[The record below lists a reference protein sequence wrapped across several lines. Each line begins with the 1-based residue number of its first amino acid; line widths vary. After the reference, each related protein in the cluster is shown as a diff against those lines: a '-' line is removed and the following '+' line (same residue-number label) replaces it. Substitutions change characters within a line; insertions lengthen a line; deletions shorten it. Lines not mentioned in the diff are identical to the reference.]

1 MVFDVGET
9 LVDETRHWTVLAEA
23 AGVPPLTFFAVFGSL
38 IERGEDHRRIWSEL
52 GVEKPQSELTVRPD
66 DLYPDAL
73 LCLTAVRRAGFTVGI
88 AGNQPAAA
96 EAHLK
101 EIGFDADLIAS
112 SERWGIEKPSADFFA
127 RIVDAMSVEAH
138 AVLYVGDRVDNDI
151 IPAREAG
158 MRTAFLARGPWGTIH
173 KRRPEARLADITVGS
188 LAEFEA
194 LLH

>member
-1 MVFDVGET
+1 MDLGEIRTVVFDVGET

-38 IERGEDHRRIWSEL
+38 IERGEDHRRIW
-52 GVEKPQSELTVRPD
+52 
-66 DLYPDAL
+66 
-73 LCLTAVRRAGFTVGI
+73 
-88 AGNQPAAA
+88 
-96 EAHLK
+96 
-101 EIGFDADLIAS
+101 